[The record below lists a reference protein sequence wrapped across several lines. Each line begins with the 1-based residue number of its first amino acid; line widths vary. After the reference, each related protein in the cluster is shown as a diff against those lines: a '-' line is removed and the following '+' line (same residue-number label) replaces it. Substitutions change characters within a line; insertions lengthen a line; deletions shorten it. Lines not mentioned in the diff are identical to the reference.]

1 MPRALLRTHTFDDIH
16 RAAFDNLYIAL
27 TEAASADVGP
37 VPAATMDNAI
47 QAQAPPPSPEI
58 FPMEVPVRY
67 QSCNARRNTKT
78 CT

>member
-47 QAQAPPPSPEI
+47 QAQAPPPPPPPPENL
-58 FPMEVPVRY
+58 PMEVPVRY
-67 QSCNARRNTKT
+67 QSCNAKKSN
-78 CT
+78 